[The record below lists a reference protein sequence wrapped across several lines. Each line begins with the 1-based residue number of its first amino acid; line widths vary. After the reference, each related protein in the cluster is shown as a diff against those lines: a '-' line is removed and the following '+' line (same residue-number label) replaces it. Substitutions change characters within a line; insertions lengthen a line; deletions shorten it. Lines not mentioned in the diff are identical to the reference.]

1 MTLAEIV
8 EQLEFCDYQCEG
20 GPLTNNIAFIE
31 LKRLGQRNNILL
43 AALREITEGAPTED
57 DWKVPYASM
66 DHSAVDREH
75 YRLAQIARRAVA
87 DYQANGLM
95 D

>member
-20 GPLTNNIAFIE
+20 GPIRNNIAFIE
-31 LKRLGQRNNILL
+31 LKRLSQRNNILL
-43 AALREITEGAPTED
+43 VALREITEGAPTED

-66 DHSAVDREH
+66 DHGTVDREH
-75 YRLAQIARRAVA
+75 YRLAQIARHAIAAFESISLEV
-87 DYQANGLM
+87 
-95 D
+95 